1 MEPDRKGSVT
11 EEHMVQLERLPL
23 NGSDMTKLKKN
34 RKGLE

>member
-1 MEPDRKGSVT
+1 M

>member
-1 MEPDRKGSVT
+1 M

-34 RKGLE
+34 RKGHG

>member
-1 MEPDRKGSVT
+1 
-11 EEHMVQLERLPL
+11 MVQLERLPL